1 MSMNIGG
8 IILNLRREKGY
19 TQEKLAQLLGVS
31 SAAVSKWETDS
42 AYPDIVLLPQ
52 LAGIFDVSLDRLF
65 GYDTVQKKS
74 VPEVINEAA
83 RLAKEEKR
91 DEAVSLIS
99 KALLRYPNNCALML
113 ELGRHKFMLAQRAA
127 DQDAKLAEAAKYF
140 KLVAEN
146 TDDDALRQWA
156 YHFLTVISALRAEYD
171 QARAYNRKNLPAK
184 GLDPRSDMFIIE
196 ALEDEGAAV
205 QCRSKELMYRSIA
218 EFISVMNFVV
228 SYYLC
233 HGRADDA
240 LSEARRTLGV
250 LEHFSDTGLF
260 YDDLSV
266 SYEGA
271 AWACAMK
278 GEWED
283 CLGYLEKACEY
294 AEKHD
299 AKEGKFEF
307 DILGFEMPELES
319 VSSRSNLLEA
329 LQSGERSDYDRI
341 RNDARFKEIIRCLSE

>member
-1 MSMNIGG
+1 
-8 IILNLRREKGY
+8 
-19 TQEKLAQLLGVS
+19 
-31 SAAVSKWETDS
+31 
-42 AYPDIVLLPQ
+42 
-52 LAGIFDVSLDRLF
+52 
-65 GYDTVQKKS
+65 
-74 VPEVINEAA
+74 
-83 RLAKEEKR
+83 
-91 DEAVSLIS
+91 
-99 KALLRYPNNCALML
+99 
-113 ELGRHKFMLAQRAA
+113 
-127 DQDAKLAEAAKYF
+127 
-140 KLVAEN
+140 
-146 TDDDALRQWA
+146 
-156 YHFLTVISALRAEYD
+156 
-171 QARAYNRKNLPAK
+171 
-184 GLDPRSDMFIIE
+184 MFIIE
-196 ALEDEGAAV
+196 ALEDQGAAV

-218 EFISVMNFVV
+218 EFISVMNFIV

-271 AWACAMK
+271 ARACAMK

-307 DILGFEMPELES
+307 DNLGFEMPELES
-319 VSSRSNLLEA
+319 VSSRRNLLEA
-329 LQSGERSDYDRI
+329 LQSGERRDYDHI
-341 RNDARFKEIIRCLSE
+341 RNDARFKELIRRLSE